1 MRKCAKAKRPPSD
14 GRKTCQRVEYR
25 IIADLPDPLPV
36 TPVELDLLER
46 ALSDFLSEL
55 LGT

>member
-1 MRKCAKAKRPPSD
+1 M
-14 GRKTCQRVEYR
+14 
-25 IIADLPDPLPV
+25 IADLPDPLPV

-46 ALSDFLSEL
+46 ELSDFLSEL